1 MLSGNTTTSN
11 DRNVESGWVAVC
23 TDERALFDVGHRR
36 FDDRDRAEL
45 IRQHNCYVRAVLRV
59 YYEFGTFD
67 AHDCASHA
75 HRFPIR
81 VSGPTAHRDRNQNR
95 SNSGRKTPEPILRP
109 SHPFLPCL
117 RVASAWSEGRAKPRR
132 LLGPARTRVGRYPHR
147 AQRASIDITKIAGGT
162 RVSLPLLGR
171 SDKLMLARRAAVP
184 RK

>member
-11 DRNVESGWVAVC
+11 DRNVESGWVAVAVPMNVPC
-23 TDERALFDVGHRR
+23 LMSAI
-36 FDDRDRAEL
+36 DDLTTAIARNLSAN
-45 IRQHNCYVRAVLRV
+45 IIAIRAVLRV

-117 RVASAWSEGRAKPRR
+117 RVASAWSEGRANPRR